1 MPVTDL
7 TGTTWVFDGFSVEYL
22 TDSYDI
28 SFQSNGNSYIKYEWE
43 ADTVGEDEYDIY
55 WVKYYSSESSFIYA
69 YQNGDWTNEAYATIT
84 ITGGTDATSSSPYF
98 ADLLDFLETNATQVP
113 SGNTYTF
120 INTLTNITHGNVS
133 FIVELDSGYQLPSS
147 SSSITVTNGTLVSYD
162 NTTGEIVVNGDN
174 VEISISCEEI
184 PSGYNVTLTPG
195 PYGPDES
202 YVYTIYD
209 GQDDTGEELGTVSY
223 PNSITVTIASGYMCI
238 AGGSN
243 GLAIEDTGT
252 LTGGVSWVSGPDNS
266 LGREYMT
273 IYSVSGDGSVSGF
286 EWGCFV
292 EGTQIT
298 LADGTTKAIENITYD
313 DVLLVYN
320 LYEGKLTSAKPT
332 WIMRE
337 RIASHY
343 KKIVFSDGTILK
355 LVGEGENCHRLF
367 NVTKQKF
374 LYANECV
381 GDEVYKQDGSIVTVV
396 SCEKIDEKVKYYN
409 LTTERYYDCFANGVL
424 TGSRLNN
431 MHHISNMKYDSD
443 ERLISEEEEEERWA
457 IRERLRRID

>member
-1 MPVTDL
+1 MPITDL
-7 TGTTWVFDGFSVEYL
+7 TGTTWVWNNHIDQYGSTPTTWHVNFLSNSLTFSSL
-22 TDSYDI
+22 TDNMDDDSTMQYG
-28 SFQSNGNSYIKYEWE
+28 STSVYNT
-43 ADTVGEDEYDIY
+43 DTDV
-55 WVKYYSSESSFIYA
+55 
-69 YQNGDWTNEAYATIT
+69 WTNQAYKTIEF
-84 ITGGTDATSSSPYF
+84 TGGSHITAS
-98 ADLLDFLETNATQVP
+98 DLISWLEANATQVP
-113 SGNTYTF
+113 SGNAYTF
-120 INTLTNITHGNVS
+120 TNTLTNITHGNVS
-133 FIVELDSGYQLPSS
+133 FIVEPDSGYQLPSS

-162 NTTGEIVVNGDN
+162 NTTGEIVVSGDN
-174 VEISISCEEI
+174 AEISISCEEI

-195 PYGPDES
+195 SYEG

-209 GQDDTGEELGTVSY
+209 GQDDMGEELGTVSY
-223 PNSITVTIASGYMCI
+223 PNSITVTITSGYMCI
-238 AGGSN
+238 AGGAN
-243 GLAIEDTGT
+243 GMAIEDTGT
-252 LTGGVSWVSGPDNS
+252 LTGGVSWVSGPDDS

-298 LADGTTKAIENITYD
+298 LADGTTKNVEDITYD

-320 LYEGKLTSAKPT
+320 LYKGELTSAKPT

-343 KKIVFSDGTILK
+343 KKIVLSDGTILK

-396 SCEKIDEKVKYYN
+396 SCEKINEKVKYYN

-424 TGSRLNN
+424 TGSCLNN
-431 MHHISNMKYDSD
+431 MYHISNMKYDSD